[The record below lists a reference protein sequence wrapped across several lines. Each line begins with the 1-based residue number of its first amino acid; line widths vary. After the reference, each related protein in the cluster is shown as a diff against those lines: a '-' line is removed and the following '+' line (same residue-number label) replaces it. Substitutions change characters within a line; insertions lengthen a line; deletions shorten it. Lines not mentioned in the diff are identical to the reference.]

1 MMAAAAAAVFVIVAV
16 FRPLT
21 PAYDVEVFLR
31 AGKALLH
38 DMPVYPR
45 PGTPAVYSGF
55 SFVYPFVT
63 AWPFVPL
70 AALSTSLGV
79 AVFFGL
85 SVAAVVAAAL
95 IGSKRDFTA
104 VVLVLCTAYTI
115 TGLQL
120 GSLSPLLFAG
130 TVFLWR
136 LRDRPAAF
144 GVLAACVVASKLF
157 LAPLLLWP
165 LLAGRRRAFAW
176 GSCCTV
182 AALALGFVLGPIGPH
197 AYSHM
202 LSQLGAHE
210 AQSGFS
216 LTGAIMTAGLGFTAA
231 ELAAAAIAC
240 AVLITAYV
248 GFRRLGNEHVL
259 LSGAAA
265 ASLIASPVVW
275 SHYLVL
281 LAAPFLAMRAKRR
294 WLLALAVASWIIS
307 PPHGLTIHVQ
317 ASQGVTSHGAWLALG
332 ITLAVFVFALGVPRR
347 SAAAK
352 PSSGS
357 SPSAG

>member
-1 MMAAAAAAVFVIVAV
+1 MMAAAAAALLVIVAV

-21 PAYDVEVFLR
+21 PAYDAEVFLR
-31 AGKALLH
+31 AAKSILH
-38 DMPVYPR
+38 GLAVYPR

-55 SFVYPFVT
+55 SFVYPFVA

-70 AALSTSLGV
+70 AALSTGVGV
-79 AVFFGL
+79 ALFFLL
-85 SVAAVVAAAL
+85 SAAAVAAAAL
-95 IGSKRDFTA
+95 IGSDRDFTA

-130 TVFLWR
+130 AVFLWR

-144 GVLAACVVASKLF
+144 GALAACVVASKLF
-157 LAPLLLWP
+157 LAPVLLWP
-165 LLAGRRRAFAW
+165 LLAGRWRAFAW
-176 GSCCTV
+176 ASGCTV
-182 AALALGFVLGPIGPH
+182 ALLAVGFALGPIGPH
-197 AYSHM
+197 AYAHL

-231 ELAAAAIAC
+231 EVLAAVIAC
-240 AVLITAYV
+240 AVLVTAYV
-248 GFRRLGNEHVL
+248 GFRRLRNEHVL
-259 LSGAAA
+259 FCGAAA

-307 PPHGLTIHVQ
+307 PPHGLTIHVH
-317 ASQGVTSHGAWLALG
+317 ASQGVASHGAWLALG
-332 ITLAVFVFALGVPRR
+332 ITLAVFVFALSVPSGR
-347 SAAAK
+347 SRPA
-352 PSSGS
+352 SGS
-357 SPSAG
+357 SQNPG